1 MIRLVVL
8 AALAAAPVAAASAS
22 GPAPAPARLGVSAK
36 EFRFSL
42 SRTTVRRGPIVIE
55 LDNFGEDVH
64 DLRLRR
70 IGGTR
75 TYAIP
80 ETASGERAQLDTK
93 LRAGVYQLWCSVAD
107 HRARGMY
114 ATFRVR

>member
-1 MIRLVVL
+1 VIKLAVVGVAIAGL
-8 AALAAAPVAAASAS
+8 FAPSAA
-22 GPAPAPARLGVSAK
+22 APARLGVTAK

-42 SRTTVRRGPIVIE
+42 SRTTLKRGPAVIE

-75 TYAIP
+75 TYGLAVTKP
-80 ETASGERAQLDTK
+80 GERRELDVR
-93 LRAGVYQLWCSVAD
+93 LRPGVYRLWCSVAD

-114 ATFRVR
+114 ARFRVR

>member
-1 MIRLVVL
+1 VTKLVAVG
-8 AALAAAPVAAASAS
+8 AVAA
-22 GPAPAPARLGVSAK
+22 GLLAPNAAAPARLGVSAK
-36 EFRFSL
+36 EFSFSL
-42 SRTTVRRGPIVIE
+42 SRTTLRRGPAVIE

-75 TYAIP
+75 TYGVP
-80 ETASGERAQLDTK
+80 VTKPGKRAELDVR
-93 LRAGVYQLWCSVAD
+93 LRPGRYRLWCSLAD

-114 ATFRVR
+114 ATFRVK

>member
-1 MIRLVVL
+1 MTRLVVVGAAVAGLL
-8 AALAAAPVAAASAS
+8 APAAAP
-22 GPAPAPARLGVSAK
+22 PARLGVTAK

-42 SRTTVRRGPIVIE
+42 SRTALKRGPAVIE

-75 TYAIP
+75 TYGLPATRP
-80 ETASGERAQLDTK
+80 GGRTELDVT
-93 LRAGVYQLWCSVAD
+93 LRPGIYRLWCS
-107 HRARGMY
+107 
-114 ATFRVR
+114 

>member
-1 MIRLVVL
+1 MV
-8 AALAAAPVAAASAS
+8 
-22 GPAPAPARLGVSAK
+22 AK

-42 SRTTVRRGPIVIE
+42 SRTALKRGPAIIE

-75 TYAIP
+75 TYALP
-80 ETASGERAQLDTK
+80 ETKPDERAELDIR
-93 LRAGVYQLWCSVAD
+93 LRPGRYRLWCSVAD
-107 HRARGMY
+107 HRARGMV
-114 ATFRVR
+114 ATFRVK